1 MLAITLKQ
9 RGVEIPRNKGKKIK
23 GKRTRNA
30 SLSSCSSWSWSVGAV
45 SLAPMLLTISTNS
58 SKLTFPSP
66 KMTKTKRTHHVHQHR
81 LILFLENFFF
91 GVSQQYGYHLF
102 SNAVLLESLHFSFFC
117 YNYLLPLFKR
127 KKWGFTAYTL
137 FILSRYNFSPV
148 QKKDFITP
156 ALYSPNSDSVYFKT
170 TTRKETLVPRMKR
183 TLQSMRRHK
192 PRHRGINKLGD
203 SDVSS
208 TFLYESCFPR
218 FSHSHPENRVFHY
231 LHLFLSPLPRSPI
244 LSRSCN
250 RV

>member
-1 MLAITLKQ
+1 MATIYSQTPFYWNLCIFRFSVTTIYYHYLK
-9 RGVEIPRNKGKKIK
+9 E
-23 GKRTRNA
+23 
-30 SLSSCSSWSWSVGAV
+30 
-45 SLAPMLLTISTNS
+45 
-58 SKLTFPSP
+58 
-66 KMTKTKRTHHVHQHR
+66 
-81 LILFLENFFF
+81 
-91 GVSQQYGYHLF
+91 
-102 SNAVLLESLHFSFFC
+102 
-117 YNYLLPLFKR
+117 

-137 FILSRYNFSPV
+137 FILSRYNFSAV

>member
-66 KMTKTKRTHHVHQHR
+66 KMTKTKRTHHIHQHR
-81 LILFLENFFF
+81 LILFFREFFF
-91 GVSQQYGYHLF
+91 GVSQQHGYHLF
-102 SNAVLLESLHFSFFC
+102 SNAVLLEFLHFSFFC
-117 YNYLLPLFKR
+117 YNYLKE
-127 KKWGFTAYTL
+127 KKWCFIAYTL
-137 FILSRYNFSPV
+137 FILSRYNLSSV
-148 QKKDFITP
+148 QKKDFIIP
-156 ALYSPNSDSVYFKT
+156 AFYSPDSDSVYFKT
-170 TTRKETLVPRMKR
+170 TTRKETLVQRMKR
-183 TLQSMRRHK
+183 TFQGMRRHK
-192 PRHRGINKLGD
+192 PRHRRINKLRD

-208 TFLYESCFPR
+208 TFLHESCFPR

-231 LHLFLSPLPRSPI
+231 LHLFLSPLPWPPI
-244 LSRSCN
+244 LSRSYN